1 MPTNGLGGL
10 AYRDFAGFSHRIAQE
25 HIGFVPSPANLE
37 IVWLVEEERIDVVNF
52 GAASAS
58 QQVRSTCGF
67 STPPRQDKR

>member
-52 GAASAS
+52 GATNFEPAGPFNMWLQYTASA
-58 QQVRSTCGF
+58 G
-67 STPPRQDKR
+67 